1 MHPVPHLPPTH
12 PPKRG
17 QQRKPSAGQPH
28 GGLLIPLVCCKKQ
41 ELPSKVL
48 LLLVAPGLGPGR
60 GVASSLTRDCHL
72 FLHCCSLLN
81 AILALY
87 FWELAFFFPSSL
99 ALSALPARTHARSH
113 SSLLPPAPAPSAP
126 RRARPLAPSP
136 PAALPP
142 RSRGIFPRKPSF
154 KAERDHVR

>member
-1 MHPVPHLPPTH
+1 MHPVPHLPPPT

-113 SSLLPPAPAPSAP
+113 SSLLPPAPPLLLPGAL
-126 RRARPLAPSP
+126 ARSP
-136 PAALPP
+136 PPP
-142 RSRGIFPRKPSF
+142 CSPSSAQPRDLS
-154 KAERDHVR
+154 EETVL